1 MIMGKSA
8 TTTASVAT
16 QKAKSTVQKTAVKPK
31 KTQPKKATIIKQC
44 MALDIA
50 KDDIQICFRESMSDG
65 AMRVKTQ
72 KKVKNTK
79 TGWNTIVAD
88 IKKHLKTAAPNG
100 FVVVMEATGVYH
112 ENVCYFLSKQGYTI
126 NVVLPNM
133 SKSYIKSL
141 GQHSKNDKIDAQA
154 LAQMGLERVLNI
166 WVAPSDNTLKIK
178 HLSRERQMLIADQT
192 SIKNQLHAF
201 KHGYECEKST
211 EKRFD
216 TRLKLIA
223 KQIKEIDQLLIQTV
237 NADEDL
243 RAKAERICTIQGFG
257 MTTVIVLL
265 AETNAFDD
273 IENRAQLTSYAG
285 YDVVENQSGKHTG
298 KTRISKRGNSRI
310 RAALHFPALTAVK
323 YNDTMKKLYNR
334 VFDRTKIKMK
344 AYVAVQR
351 KMLLLAYAVCKN
363 ETDFDPKYQEN
374 STKKCTENAQE
385 NTNQKPINKKVDT
398 AKDSTYTA

>member
-1 MIMGKSA
+1 MGKSA
-8 TTTASVAT
+8 TTTATTAT
-16 QKAKSTVQKTAVKPK
+16 AKAKPAAQKTTAKAK
-31 KTQPKKATIIKQC
+31 KTQPRKATVVKQC

-50 KDDIQICFRESMSDG
+50 KDDIQICFRELMTDG
-65 AMRVKTQ
+65 AMRIKVQ

-79 TGWNTIVAD
+79 TGWNIIVAE
-88 IKKHLKTAAPNG
+88 IKKHQKTEAPNG
-100 FVVVMEATGVYH
+100 LVVLMEATGVYH

-126 NVVLPNM
+126 NVVLPNKAKAFM
-133 SKSYIKSL
+133 KSL
-141 GQHSKNDKIDAQA
+141 SQYSKNDKIDAQA
-154 LAQMGLERVLNI
+154 LAQMGLERVLDI

-178 HLSRERQMLIADQT
+178 RLSRERQMLLADQT
-192 SIKNQLHAF
+192 SVKNQLHAF
-201 KHGYECEKST
+201 NHGYECEKST

-273 IENRAQLTSYAG
+273 MENRAQLTSYAG
-285 YDVVENQSGKHTG
+285 YDVIENQSGKHTG

-323 YNDTMKKLYNR
+323 YNDAMKQLYNR

-374 STKKCTENAQE
+374 SNKKSTENAQK
-385 NTNQKPINKKVDT
+385 NTNQNPINKKVDT
-398 AKDSTYTA
+398 AKDSTYSA